1 MSFGRQLFVLFNFD
15 IINYFCSM
23 LKVTKIFRFETA
35 HAIHGYEG
43 LCKNIHGHSYI
54 LHVTVGI
61 PSVSDQYLPGTGFII
76 DFKELKKIINE
87 AVVKPFDHALILSE
101 EYLKHHPEMKGMDN
115 IHVWKMEPS
124 VENMLI
130 YIKHKIEGK
139 FPNNVQL
146 CNLKLYETNDS
157 YAEL

>member
-1 MSFGRQLFVLFNFD
+1 
-15 IINYFCSM
+15 M

-61 PSVSDQYLPGTGFII
+61 PSQNDEYLPGTGFII

-87 AVVKPFDHALILSE
+87 AVVKPWDHALLLSE
-101 EYLKHHPEMKGMDN
+101 EFLAHHPDLRKMEN
-115 IHVWKMEPS
+115 LHIWKVEPS
-124 VENMLI
+124 VENMII
-130 YIKHKIEGK
+130 YIKNKIIDK
-139 FPNNVQL
+139 FPKDITL
-146 CNLKLYETNDS
+146 CKLKLYETSDS

>member
-1 MSFGRQLFVLFNFD
+1 
-15 IINYFCSM
+15 M

-61 PSVSDQYLPGTGFII
+61 PNQNDEYLPSTGFII
-76 DFKELKKIINE
+76 DFKDLKKIINE

-101 EYLKHHPEMKGMDN
+101 AFLALHPDMKKMDN
-115 IHVWKMEPS
+115 LHIWKMEPS

-130 YIKHKIEGK
+130 YIKNKIIDK
-139 FPNNVQL
+139 FPDKVTL
-146 CNLKLYETNDS
+146 CNLKLYETSDS

>member
-1 MSFGRQLFVLFNFD
+1 
-15 IINYFCSM
+15 M

-61 PSVSDQYLPGTGFII
+61 SKQNKEYLPGTGFII
-76 DFKELKKIINE
+76 DFKDLKKIINE

-101 EYLKHHPEMKGMDN
+101 EFLSHHPNMRNMDN
-115 IHVWKMEPS
+115 LHIWEMEPS

-130 YIKHKIEGK
+130 YIKNKIVDK
-139 FPNNVQL
+139 FPENVVL

>member
-1 MSFGRQLFVLFNFD
+1 
-15 IINYFCSM
+15 M

-61 PSVSDQYLPGTGFII
+61 PNNNDAYLPGTGFII
-76 DFKELKKIINE
+76 DFKDLKKIINE

-101 EYLKHHPEMKGMDN
+101 EYLKQHPDMNGMEN
-115 IHVWKMEPS
+115 LHVWKMEPS

-130 YIKHKIEGK
+130 YIKHRILDK
-139 FPNNVQL
+139 FPNNITL
-146 CNLKLYETNDS
+146 CKLKLYETNDS

>member
-1 MSFGRQLFVLFNFD
+1 
-15 IINYFCSM
+15 M

-61 PSVSDQYLPGTGFII
+61 PANNDSYLPGTGFII
-76 DFKELKKIINE
+76 DFKDLKKIINE

-101 EYLKHHPEMKGMDN
+101 EYLKLHPDMSTMEN
-115 IHVWKMEPS
+115 LHIWKMEPS

-130 YIKHKIEGK
+130 YIKNKIIDK
-139 FPNNVQL
+139 FPENITL
-146 CNLKLYETNDS
+146 CNLKLYETSDS

>member
-1 MSFGRQLFVLFNFD
+1 
-15 IINYFCSM
+15 M

-43 LCKNIHGHSYI
+43 LCKNIHGHSYV

-61 PSVSDQYLPGTGFII
+61 EDYNQDYLPGTGFII

-87 AVVKPFDHALILSE
+87 AVVKPFDHALLLSE
-101 EYLKHHPEMKGMDN
+101 TYLELHPEMRKMEN
-115 IHVWKMEPS
+115 LHVWKMEPS
-124 VENMLI
+124 VENMII
-130 YIKHKIEGK
+130 YIKNKIIHK
-139 FPNNVQL
+139 FPDGLSL
-146 CNLKLYETNDS
+146 CNLKLYETSDS

>member
-1 MSFGRQLFVLFNFD
+1 
-15 IINYFCSM
+15 M

-61 PSVSDQYLPGTGFII
+61 AKQNKEYLPGTGFII
-76 DFKELKKIINE
+76 DFKDLKKIINE

-101 EYLKHHPEMKGMDN
+101 AFLSHHPNMRTMDN
-115 IHVWKMEPS
+115 LHIWEMEPS

-130 YIKHKIEGK
+130 YIKNKIVDK
-139 FPNNVQL
+139 FPENVVL

>member
-1 MSFGRQLFVLFNFD
+1 
-15 IINYFCSM
+15 M

-61 PSVSDQYLPGTGFII
+61 PTNNDEYLPGTGFII
-76 DFKELKKIINE
+76 DFKDLKKIINE

-101 EYLKHHPEMKGMDN
+101 EYLNLHPDMKGMEN
-115 IHVWKMEPS
+115 LHVWKMEPS

-130 YIKHKIEGK
+130 YIKNKIIDK
-139 FPNNVQL
+139 FPENITL